1 MKEGDMEEELT
12 TFVNMVRKMRKAQKV
27 YFKTRDYNAM
37 LDCKQYEG
45 LVDKWIKNF
54 DDRKVP
60 DLFQGE
66 ELPF

>member
-1 MKEGDMEEELT
+1 
-12 TFVNMVRKMRKAQKV
+12 MRKAQKV

-45 LVDKWIKNF
+45 IVDKWIKNF

>member
-1 MKEGDMEEELT
+1 MDEKEME
-12 TFVNMVRKMRKAQKV
+12 TFIAYVRTMRKAQKI
-27 YFKTRDYNAM
+27 YFRTHDYNAM

-45 LVDKWIKNF
+45 IVDKWIKNF